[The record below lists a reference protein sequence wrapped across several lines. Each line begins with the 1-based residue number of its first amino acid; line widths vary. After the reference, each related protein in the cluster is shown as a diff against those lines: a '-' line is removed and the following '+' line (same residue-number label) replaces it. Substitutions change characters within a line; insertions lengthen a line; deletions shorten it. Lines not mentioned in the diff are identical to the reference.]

1 MRIFVTGGT
10 GYIGRQLCRR
20 LAGEGHEVRALVRP
34 TSRTAPLEEAGVALF
49 PGDVTDRASMR
60 EGMSGA
66 DWVVHAAADLD
77 LRGPAGRMAAVNVG
91 GSENTAS
98 LAFKLGVPRF
108 LSVSSV
114 AYFGGSPDDGSP
126 GNEDTPVHATFP
138 TPYSDTKHRG
148 ERAIRAWA
156 ERGLQVVT
164 VYPSL
169 VYGPPGKRE
178 GANSMLRLLWRGRV
192 PALVGAERK
201 ASWVFLE
208 DLVDGIVRTLAR
220 ARPGAAY
227 LLAGEAISVRE
238 LARRVEALGGARAPR
253 HEVSIPVARLFVR
266 LTGPLYRLRGRRSPV
281 PLSQLAS
288 LERHWCFDD
297 ARARRELD
305 WTRRGL
311 DTGLPATLAY
321 LAAEEEPPRA

>member
-34 TSRTAPLEEAGVALF
+34 ESRTAPLADAGVALF

-91 GSENTAS
+91 GSENAAS

-126 GNEDTPVHATFP
+126 GNEDTPVHSTFP
-138 TPYSDTKHRG
+138 TPYSETKHRG

-156 ERGLQVVT
+156 ERGLKVVT

-178 GANSMLRLLWRGRV
+178 GANGMLRLLWRGRV
-192 PALVGAERK
+192 PALVGADRK
-201 ASWVFLE
+201 ASWVYLE
-208 DLVDGIVRTLAR
+208 DLVDGIVRALAR
-220 ARPGAAY
+220 AAPGATY
-227 LLAGEAISVRE
+227 LLAGEAITVRE
-238 LARRVEALGGARAPR
+238 LAGRVEALGGARAPR
-253 HEVSIPVARLFVR
+253 REVSIPLARLFVR
-266 LTGPLYRLRGRRSPV
+266 LSAPLYRLRGRRSPV

-297 ARARRELD
+297 SRARRELD

-321 LAAEEEPPRA
+321 LAAAEEPPRA

>member
-1 MRIFVTGGT
+1 MRIFVTGAT

-20 LAGEGHEVRALVRP
+20 LAAEGHEVRALSRP
-34 TSRTAPLEEAGVALF
+34 ASRTAPLVEAGVAVF
-49 PGDVTDRASMR
+49 PGDVTERASLR

-66 DWVVHAAADLD
+66 DWVIHAAADLD
-77 LRGPAGRMAAVNVG
+77 LNGPPGRMEAVNVA
-91 GSENTAS
+91 GSENVAS
-98 LAFKLGVPRF
+98 LAFRLGVPRF

-114 AYFGGSPDDGSP
+114 AYFGGSPDDGTP

-156 ERGLQVVT
+156 GRGLNVVT

-178 GANSMLRLLWRGRV
+178 GANAILSLLWRGRV
-192 PALVGAERK
+192 PALVGAERRT
-201 ASWVFLE
+201 SWVYLE
-208 DLVDGIVRTLAR
+208 DLVDGMVRVLAR
-220 ARPGAAY
+220 AEPGSAY
-227 LLAGEAISVRE
+227 LLAGEAHTVRD
-238 LARRVEALGGARAPR
+238 LARHVEALGGARAPR
-253 HEVSIPVARLFVR
+253 REVSIPLARLFVR
-266 LTGPLYRLRGRRSPV
+266 LTGPLYRLAGRRPPV

-297 ARARRELD
+297 ARARRDLD
-305 WTRRGL
+305 WRRRGL
-311 DTGLPATLAY
+311 DEGLPATLAY
-321 LAAEEEPPRA
+321 LAAGEGASRA